1 MAANA
6 ATTTVPARRAP
17 ARSAPTRAPTAP
29 RKTAPRRAAPR
40 RPGAKRRRTGHTPIA
55 GFVPVAAART
65 AGAVGGIAD
74 SGIFVWLTRGRL
86 WIGLLGGL
94 LVGIVALN
102 VIALSLS
109 ASSSGAANQADE
121 LRSVNSTLRAQIA
134 ESLSR
139 EEVQAAAAELGL
151 IWPAPSVISY
161 VHPGADDAEVA
172 AKRLRHGELAVGD
185 SAPPVD
191 AAPVAP
197 VEVAPVEVA
206 PVETAAVETVPV
218 AEAPVTETAVVA
230 PETPE
235 TVPTTASE
243 PATAAPVG
251 GVATP

>member
-6 ATTTVPARRAP
+6 ATTTAPARRAP

-29 RKTAPRRAAPR
+29 RKTAPRRAATR

-102 VIALSLS
+102 VIALSFS
-109 ASSSGAANQADE
+109 ASSSGAANRADE

-139 EEVQAAAAELGL
+139 EEVQAAATELGL
-151 IWPAPSVISY
+151 MWPAPSVISY

-172 AKRLRHGELAVGD
+172 AKRLRRGELAVGD
-185 SAPPVD
+185 YAPPVD
-191 AAPVAP
+191 AAP

-206 PVETAAVETVPV
+206 PVETAAFETAPVVEAPV
-218 AEAPVTETAVVA
+218 AETEVV
-230 PETPE
+230 TPE
-235 TVPTTASE
+235 TATPPPTTASE
-243 PATAAPVG
+243 PATVAPVG
-251 GVATP
+251 GITTP